1 MYPLAS
7 LDPKLFR
14 LTLKYL
20 SGEPLHDRKTH
31 EQLCKA
37 LLGDEYTSIHAFK
50 DRPAKYLGKRH
61 RVLFHDQATNVAL
74 ALVARDPKVYA
85 AAVLHDLLDFSDTK
99 LRYPK
104 KR

>member
-1 MYPLAS
+1 MAS
-7 LDPKLFR
+7 LNPKARKLI
-14 LTLKYL
+14 LKYL
-20 SGEPLHDRKTH
+20 RGEPLHDRQTH
-31 EQLCKA
+31 EQLCEA
-37 LLGDEYTSIHAFK
+37 LLGDGYGYIHRFK

-61 RVLFHDQATNVAL
+61 RVLFHDQATNIAL

-85 AAVLHDLLDFSDTK
+85 ACVLHDLLDFSDTR